1 MVKNKVQNKHQSK
14 NSSKSSLKNSVKKP
28 GSTGFSKTT
37 KSDRPVK
44 NVMKATHNGRNVAK
58 EDSVV
63 LDSAFQ
69 KVQFFEVT
77 EEDQGQRLDNFL
89 MRFLRRAPKTLVYRI
104 VRKGEVRVN
113 KKRAKA
119 NQRLEVGDVVRVPPV
134 RLAESTT
141 VDETGIPQEELNLIE
156 RSILFEDKDLMVINK
171 PSGVAVHG
179 GSGVRYGLI
188 EVLRALRPLA
198 KRLEL
203 VHRIDRDTSGCLLV
217 AKKASVLKALHQ
229 QMRED
234 KFEKRYL
241 AITSHPWPKEVSRVD
256 VPLKKFHLK
265 DGGWHVKVSNEGKD
279 ALSFFRV
286 KQSLKE
292 MSLVEVKLKTGRTHQ
307 IRVHAL
313 SQDCALLGDDKYGDR
328 ELNKRYRKLGM
339 KRLALHAQF
348 LGFTHPVTEERM
360 LFEAPLWSDFERIIQ
375 ELSLK

>member
-1 MVKNKVQNKHQSK
+1 MSRRAPKKNVNRRSEQSGRSGKSGRMSDGSKVKAH
-14 NSSKSSLKNSVKKP
+14 
-28 GSTGFSKTT
+28 
-37 KSDRPVK
+37 RPVK
-44 NVMKATHNGRNVAK
+44 NKNNINLSKQAQFTESK
-58 EDSVV
+58 SDSVV
-63 LDSAFQ
+63 LDAAFQ

-89 MRFLRRAPKTLVYRI
+89 MRFLRRAPKTFVYRI

-119 NQRLEVGDVVRVPPV
+119 NQRLEVGDMVRVPPV

-156 RSILFEDKDLMVINK
+156 RCILFEDKDLMVINK

-241 AITSHPWPKEVSRVD
+241 AITSHPWPEGVKRVD
-256 VPLKKFHLK
+256 VPLQKIHLQ
-265 DGGWHVKVSNEGKD
+265 DGGWHVKVSNEGKE

-286 KQSLKE
+286 KQSLKD

-313 SQDCALLGDDKYGDR
+313 SQGCALLGDDKYGDR

-348 LGFTHPVTEERM
+348 LGFVHPATEERL

-375 ELSLK
+375 ELSIQ